1 MNRQKLYSPRG
12 VVGVPS
18 WHDTR
23 SLRRAL
29 DIARTRLFVMGCSFV
44 LIFLI
49 IAGRLIDVSL
59 LRRGSDENLLHGRAF
74 HAYNSRA
81 DIVDRHGELLAT
93 SLKTSSL
100 YANARVVLDPVD
112 SALKL
117 TQVLPE
123 LNMQET
129 LKRLQSKK
137 GFVWIARHLTPQKQA
152 EVIRLG
158 LPGIYFQQ
166 DERRVYPHGEL
177 FSHVIGYTDIDNKG
191 LGGIEC
197 KFNAALL
204 GEETPLV
211 LSLDVRVQHVLRDEL
226 LAGIEKY
233 KAQGGA
239 GLVMNVQ
246 TGEILAMVSLPDFD
260 PNQVGKGDF
269 QKEALFNCISLGVY
283 EMGSTFKIFNTA
295 LYLENGINP
304 STTFDVSAPLRV
316 GRFRIT
322 DIHPAHYPLTV
333 AEIFTKSSNIGAAKM
348 AMQMGI
354 AHQKAFFEKLDFF
367 KTPSLELPEIGSPLY
382 PKNWSPST
390 LITASYGYGI
400 SISPLQLVTAIG
412 GIMNNGVMQS
422 PTLLKTDPLKVRKGK
437 RIISEKTSEIMR
449 KLMYMVVAQGTG
461 HKAYVEGYQVG
472 GKTGTANVL
481 TGKSYQKGTN
491 KTSFVSVFPVSKPQ
505 YLTLVIVDRPSGI
518 KETYGFN
525 AGGWNAAPITGK
537 VIERIAPILQII
549 PVREDKPM
557 ADEQPMLIPAR
568 ATQEDLNTH

>member
-1 MNRQKLYSPRG
+1 MNRQKLYSPQ
-12 VVGVPS
+12 VGEVSS
-18 WHDTR
+18 WRDAR
-23 SLRRAL
+23 SLRRIL
-29 DIARTRLFVMGCSFV
+29 DMVHTRLFIMGCSFI

-59 LRRGSDENLLHGRAF
+59 LRRGSDENLLHARSF
-74 HAYNSRA
+74 HAYKSRA

-117 TQVLPE
+117 KQALPE
-123 LNMQET
+123 LNMQEI
-129 LKRLQSKK
+129 LKRLRSKK
-137 GFVWIARHLTPQKQA
+137 GFVWLARHLTPQKQA

-158 LPGIYFQQ
+158 LPGIYLQK

-177 FSHVIGYTDIDNKG
+177 FAHVLGYTNIDNQG
-191 LGGIEC
+191 LSGIEC
-197 KFNAALL
+197 KLNDVLL
-204 GEETPLV
+204 KEENSLA
-211 LSLDVRVQHVLRDEL
+211 LSLDVRVQHVVRDEL
-226 LAGIEKY
+226 LAGIEKFH
-233 KAQGGA
+233 AQGGA
-239 GLVMNVQ
+239 GIVMNVQ

-260 PNQVGKGDF
+260 PNQVGKMGF
-269 QKEALFNCISLGVY
+269 QKEALFNCLSLGVY

-295 LYLENGINP
+295 LYLENAGNP

-333 AEIFTKSSNIGAAKM
+333 AEVFTKSSNIGAAKM

-354 AHQKAFFEKLDFF
+354 SPQKAFFEKLDFF
-367 KTPSLELPEIGSPLY
+367 KTPSLELPEVGSPLY

-412 GIMNNGVMQS
+412 GIVNNGIMQS
-422 PTLLKTDPLKVRKGK
+422 PTLLKADSSKVRKGK
-437 RIISEKTSEIMR
+437 RIISEKTSEIIR
-449 KLMYMVVAQGTG
+449 KLMYLVVAEGTG

-481 TGKSYQKGTN
+481 AGKSYQKGTN
-491 KTSFVSVFPVSKPQ
+491 KTSFVSVFPISHPQ
-505 YLTLVIVDRPSGI
+505 YLTLVIVDRPAGI

-537 VIERIAPILQII
+537 IIERIAPILQVI
-549 PVREDKPM
+549 PVREDKM
-557 ADEQPMLIPAR
+557 MKEEQPKLIPAHAVGR
-568 ATQEDLNTH
+568 LNTH